1 MRGPDVAGDYARG
14 LALGVQVS
22 GEQQRLQAENT
33 RTQMEAQARAATL
46 KREQTMQ
53 QQELATR
60 TAYQQAQIGLKKQQL
75 DQIAQ
80 MNAAKTKA
88 AAAKLQDQHGFASD
102 IAGGMNIEQALFRHP
117 TLSTPQAAIAAH
129 KDALDLGQ
137 QRLDL
142 SRQRLEDAQQN
153 FQARQNKPQKIGT
166 QRTTTTDPSNP
177 NVSTAT
183 ERDIFGSPGG
193 LTPPKAREAVGKYKI
208 GAIYKGGLKYLGG
221 DPKDED
227 SWEKVKQ

>member
-1 MRGPDVAGDYARG
+1 M
-14 LALGVQVS
+14 QVS
-22 GEQQRLQAENT
+22 NEQQRLQAENV
-33 RTQMEAQARAATL
+33 RTQAEAQARAATL

-75 DQIAQ
+75 DQVAQ

-88 AAAKLQDQHGFASD
+88 AAAKLQDQHGFATD

-129 KDALDLGQ
+129 KDSLDLGQ

-153 FQARQNKPQKIGT
+153 FEARQNKPQKIGT
-166 QRTTTTDPSNP
+166 HRTITTDPNNP
-177 NVSTAT
+177 NVSSTD
-183 ERDIFGSPGG
+183 ERDVFGTPGG
-193 LTPPKAREAVGKYKI
+193 GKPLSPPTASQGKLTKEKASEFIKLANGDKDKARKLA
-208 GAIYKGGLKYLGG
+208 
-221 DPKDED
+221 KDAGYD
-227 SWEKVKQ
+227 F